1 MSLVPNTSESTHQGG
16 ASSQN
21 RSFVSSY
28 LHLPRN
34 VYLLLLF
41 TTGKGFQLSISTLT
55 LNYYVHS
62 LGYHPDFIGVFSAM
76 PAIGALVSA
85 VPVGM
90 LADRIGR
97 KPVLLLTAAL
107 TPLFLALCGLVTI
120 PFWLLFCAFMQ
131 GVVSSAYWV
140 TNLPLLTESTTDKQ
154 RVGVFALNS
163 FLLLGVGALG
173 NLLGGAIPEFI
184 SGILHVSA
192 ASTLPLRWG
201 VFSAALFTFVFG
213 FPLWF
218 LQEPKRRTVSKATD
232 ETTKAVLEESVRH
245 SGPLA
250 EAVLHKKRERMPV
263 ALFVKLLVPDLLFTM
278 GEGAVVALM
287 QLFLIL
293 RFQLLPGTLGII
305 FTISGL
311 AGGIFSLTAPLF
323 VKRWSKLRLITSVQ
337 YLSAPLMVLIGFAP
351 TLPLAIAGEYTRSF
365 MRTLIEPI
373 YAAFAMEQVSD
384 RQRATLSGF
393 YSVTWS
399 IGFSIGPSI
408 GGWLQ
413 SNVSLSASF
422 VFGAFCLLLAPSLLL
437 TFFGRQLR
445 QPREVEKQT
454 GEE

>member
-1 MSLVPNTSESTHQGG
+1 MASAPNSSESSTTQDIVVREKPAFSGM
-16 ASSQN
+16 
-21 RSFVSSY
+21 

-34 VYLLLLF
+34 VYLLLFF
-41 TTGKGFQLSISTLT
+41 TLGKGFQLSISALT

-62 LGYHPDFIGVFSAM
+62 LGYRPDFIGVFSAM
-76 PAIGALVSA
+76 PAVGALIGA
-85 VPVGM
+85 VPTGM

-107 TPLFLALCGLVTI
+107 TPLFLATCGLVTST
-120 PFWLLFCAFMQ
+120 PLLLGASLIQ
-131 GVVSSAYWV
+131 GFVSTAYWV
-140 TNLPLLTESTTDKQ
+140 TNLPLLTESTTEKQ

-184 SGILHVSA
+184 AGILHVSA

-213 FPLWF
+213 LPLWF
-218 LQEPKRRTVSKATD
+218 LQEPKRAKNVKQATTVVKTEAPAEPVSK
-232 ETTKAVLEESVRH
+232 
-245 SGPLA
+245 
-250 EAVLHKKRERMPV
+250 ERLPV
-263 ALFVKLLVPDLLFTM
+263 WLFLQLLLPDLVFTM
-278 GEGAVVALM
+278 GEGAVVALI
-287 QLFLIL
+287 QIYFVL

-337 YLSAPLMVLIGFAP
+337 YLTAPLMVLIGFAP
-351 TLPLAIAGEYTRSF
+351 TLPLAIAGEYARSF
-365 MRTLIEPI
+365 MRTLIEPV

-384 RQRATLSGF
+384 RQRSTLSGF

-399 IGFSIGPSI
+399 IGFSIGPAV

-413 SNVSLSASF
+413 SNVSLSTSF

-437 TFFGRQLR
+437 TFFGKQLLR
-445 QPREVEKQT
+445 PREVERQT
-454 GEE
+454 REE